1 MVRSFQLALP
11 TADTLDETLEIE
23 IIVYSVALVLC
34 KIGDVFIT
42 LLLGFFVYFSIR
54 KLVNKA
60 DSRAARPH
68 LSPAL
73 HDFSSVLS
81 LAYSL
86 TIDTG
91 MAGEQVAT
99 TVDLGSLSTAI
110 ADRVSHK
117 SSASPPPFNCLL
129 ASSGKT
135 SFSTDHCISVSNIGQ
150 VQAEMKPKRSKL
162 QMEMHVPGSESFLA
176 LVNRDISETLDYPD
190 SKLATLDV
198 DLTSRP
204 LLPPKYTSPFSSP
217 STIENE
223 EYFRVAAI
231 EISNNIE
238 NDCIES
244 LSVGKLASTT
254 SLPTSSNR
262 FRSRKG
268 GKSMLSSRV
277 SLACIKSS
285 LLKDWR
291 RSNVQSSTATYGRQR
306 PASPVLTRISASASQ
321 PSTAHCDIEA

>member
-1 MVRSFQLALP
+1 VGRSFQLALSR
-11 TADTLDETLEIE
+11 ADTLDETLGIE
-23 IIVYSVALVLC
+23 IIIYSVALVLC

-42 LLLGFFVYFSIR
+42 LLLGFFVYFSMR

-86 TIDTG
+86 TIDAG
-91 MAGEQVAT
+91 LAGERVAT
-99 TVDLGSLSTAI
+99 AVDLGSLSTAI

-117 SSASPPPFNCLL
+117 SSASPPPFDSLF

-135 SFSTDHCISVSNIGQ
+135 SFSTGRGISVSNIGQ

-162 QMEMHVPGSESFLA
+162 QIEMHVHEGKSFLA
-176 LVNRDISETLDYPD
+176 LVNGDISETLDYPD
-190 SKLATLDV
+190 SKLATPDV

-204 LLPPKYTSPFSSP
+204 LLPPKYTSSVSSP

-223 EYFRVAAI
+223 EYFRVAAT
-231 EISNNIE
+231 EISNNVG
-238 NDCIES
+238 NDSVES

-254 SLPTSSNR
+254 STPTSSNR
-262 FRSRKG
+262 FRFRNG
-268 GKSMLSSRV
+268 DKSMLRSRV
-277 SLACIKSS
+277 SPAYIKSS
-285 LLKDWR
+285 LLKDR
-291 RSNVQSSTATYGRQR
+291 RRLNIQSTYGRQR
-306 PASPVLTRISASASQ
+306 PASPILTRISASASQ
-321 PSTAHCDIEA
+321 PSTTHYDIEA

>member
-1 MVRSFQLALP
+1 MVRSFQLALSR
-11 TADTLDETLEIE
+11 ADTLDETLGIE

-42 LLLGFFVYFSIR
+42 LLVGFFVYFSIW

-60 DSRAARPH
+60 DSHAARPH

-86 TIDTG
+86 TTDAG
-91 MAGEQVAT
+91 MAGERVAT

-110 ADRVSHK
+110 ADRLSHN
-117 SSASPPPFNCLL
+117 SSASPPPFNSLF

-135 SFSTDHCISVSNIGQ
+135 SFSTDSVSNIGQ
-150 VQAEMKPKRSKL
+150 VQAKTKPKRSKL
-162 QMEMHVPGSESFLA
+162 QMEKHVPESKSFLT
-176 LVNRDISETLDYPD
+176 LVNGDISETLDYPD
-190 SKLATLDV
+190 SKLATPGV

-204 LLPPKYTSPFSSP
+204 LLPPEYTSPFSSP

-223 EYFRVAAI
+223 EYFRVAATG
-231 EISNNIE
+231 ISNNVGS
-238 NDCIES
+238 DSIES

-254 SLPTSSNR
+254 SMPTSSNR
-262 FRSRKG
+262 FRFRKVEKSILRSRA
-268 GKSMLSSRV
+268 
-277 SLACIKSS
+277 SLAYIKSS
-285 LLKDWR
+285 LVKDR
-291 RSNVQSSTATYGRQR
+291 RRLDIQSSIASYGRQR

-321 PSTAHCDIEA
+321 PSTTRCDIERDI